1 MSVLPSTKTYW
12 RSLAWLC
19 PSAFCDLINTFPEL
33 TYLLRACTCA
43 KCLFVNTLHITH
55 PASCSER
62 SLLALILR
70 RIGTILSCAIIGIMP
85 NICPIIFTPKKP
97 TQSPAQMLANN
108 VVVLPASLLRRWN
121 TRWYNQRSSFIQ
133 GNNGNYWVRSPW
145 NSSLPLNSIR
155 FSSSNGAL
163 VKVKVSASS
172 AKLCWEYFQSWRLI

>member
-19 PSAFCDLINTFPEL
+19 PSAFCDLINTFPEP

-43 KCLFVNTLHITH
+43 ECLFVNTLHITH

-70 RIGTILSCAIIGIMP
+70 KIGTILSCAIIGIMP

-163 VKVKVSASS
+163 VKVSASS